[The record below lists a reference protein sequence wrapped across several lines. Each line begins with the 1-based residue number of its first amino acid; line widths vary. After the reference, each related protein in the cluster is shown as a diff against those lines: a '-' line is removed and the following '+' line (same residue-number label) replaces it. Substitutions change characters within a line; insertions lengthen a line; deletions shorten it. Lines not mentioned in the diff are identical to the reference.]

1 MCDRLLEDIVGVTET
16 LMISDIVELEAYAH
30 PDAHLSLNEKMSK
43 ANLGKPIHAGVASK
57 EKAAGLKTKMEEH
70 KAGDGVFKR
79 GSC

>member
-1 MCDRLLEDIVGVTET
+1 MVADAVD
-16 LMISDIVELEAYAH
+16 MEAYAH
-30 PDAHLSLNEKMSK
+30 PDAHLSLNEKLTRVS
-43 ANLGKPIHAGVASK
+43 LGKNANAGIANQ

>member
-1 MCDRLLEDIVGVTET
+1 VGVTET
-16 LMISDIVELEAYAH
+16 LMVADVVDLEAYAH
-30 PDAHLSLNEKMSK
+30 PDAHLSLNEKLTRVS
-43 ANLGKPIHAGVASK
+43 LGKNANAGIANQ